1 MGNRSLLISVY
12 PLPRQTY
19 ASTITQPF
27 AQHDEIMKKLGL
39 VCFTFVSLTL
49 SWASH
54 AEDKRYISDEL
65 STYIHTGPGTQY
77 RIIGTLNAGEEVTVL
92 SVNENAGYAQI
103 RDSKD
108 RTSWLPL
115 NQLSQTPSLRLRVP
129 ELEKQ
134 VSDLTARL
142 GNIDQEWNQRTA
154 DMQQKVSAS
163 DNIITALRNENQDLK
178 NQLIVAQKKVDAANV
193 QLDDKQREIILQWF
207 LYGGG
212 VAGIGLLLGL
222 LLPHLIPSRKKN
234 DRWMR

>member
-1 MGNRSLLISVY
+1 M
-12 PLPRQTY
+12 
-19 ASTITQPF
+19 
-27 AQHDEIMKKLGL
+27 
-39 VCFTFVSLTL
+39 
-49 SWASH
+49 
-54 AEDKRYISDEL
+54 
-65 STYIHTGPGTQY
+65 
-77 RIIGTLNAGEEVTVL
+77 
-92 SVNENAGYAQI
+92 
-103 RDSKD
+103 
-108 RTSWLPL
+108 
-115 NQLSQTPSLRLRVP
+115 P

-154 DMQQKVSAS
+154 DMQQKVSSS

-212 VAGIGLLLGL
+212 VVGIGLLIGL

>member
-1 MGNRSLLISVY
+1 M
-12 PLPRQTY
+12 
-19 ASTITQPF
+19 
-27 AQHDEIMKKLGL
+27 
-39 VCFTFVSLTL
+39 
-49 SWASH
+49 
-54 AEDKRYISDEL
+54 
-65 STYIHTGPGTQY
+65 
-77 RIIGTLNAGEEVTVL
+77 
-92 SVNENAGYAQI
+92 
-103 RDSKD
+103 
-108 RTSWLPL
+108 
-115 NQLSQTPSLRLRVP
+115 P

-163 DNIITALRNENQDLK
+163 DNIITALLNENQDLK

-212 VAGIGLLLGL
+212 VAGIGLLL
-222 LLPHLIPSRKKN
+222 PHLIPSRKKN